1 MLYRIY
7 AERKNLEQIKRIVS
21 DQFPGFTLI
30 QAEGF
35 WRLQREDSLIIEICC
50 PKSEREQINE
60 LAAKI
65 RDANKQESVLVQELQ
80 NDNWLI

>member
-7 AERKNLEQIKRIVS
+7 TKRANLPEIERIVS

-35 WRLQREDSLIIEICC
+35 WRLQREESLIIEICC
-50 PKSEREQINE
+50 PKSKREQVNE
-60 LAAKI
+60 LAAEI